1 MKSVCIIVAAGS
13 GSRMNSDRPKQFL
26 EMEGHPLLY
35 YTVKAWQE
43 SFISEIILVT
53 SGGYLDFVK
62 KDIVEKYGFN
72 KVTKVITGGET
83 RFDSVYQGLLACEDA
98 DYVYIHDGA
107 RPCVD
112 AGVIERAREGAEE
125 YGACVSAVPVKDTIK
140 VVDKEGFAIDTPERS
155 SLWAM
160 QTPQAFKYD
169 IVRKAYDALAD
180 KDRTGITDDA
190 MVVEKTTDIKVKMVM
205 GSYENVKVT
214 TPEDL
219 RVVENIIKK
228 RK

>member
-1 MKSVCIIVAAGS
+1 MKSTCIIVAAGS
-13 GSRMNSDRPKQFL
+13 GSRMKSDKPKQFL

-43 SFISEIILVT
+43 SFIYDIILVT
-53 SGGYLDFVK
+53 SGGYLDYVR
-62 KDIVEKYGFN
+62 KDIVEKYGFD
-72 KVTKVITGGET
+72 KVSKVITGGET
-83 RFDSVYQGLLACEDA
+83 RFDSVYQGLLACEDT

-112 AGVIERAREGAEE
+112 GGVIERAREAAER
-125 YGACVSAVPVKDTIK
+125 YGACVSAVPVKDTVK
-140 VVDKEGFAIDTPERS
+140 VVDKEGFAVDTPERS

-160 QTPQAFKYD
+160 QTPQAFRYD
-169 IVRKAYDALAD
+169 LVRAAYDALAD

-190 MVVEKTTDIKVKMVM
+190 MVVEKSGLAKVKIVM
-205 GSYENVKVT
+205 GSYDNVKVT

-219 RVVENIIKK
+219 RVVENILKN
-228 RK
+228 R

>member
-1 MKSVCIIVAAGS
+1 MKSVCIIVAAGT

-62 KDIVEKYGFN
+62 KDIVEKYGFD

-83 RFDSVYQGLLACEDA
+83 RFDSVYRGLLACEDA

-107 RPCVD
+107 RPCVEV
-112 AGVIERAREGAEE
+112 GVIERAREGAEE

-190 MVVEKTTDIKVKMVM
+190 MVVEKSGAVKVKMVM
-205 GSYENVKVT
+205 GSYDNVKVT

-228 RK
+228 R

>member
-1 MKSVCIIVAAGS
+1 MKSVCIIVAAGT

-62 KDIVEKYGFN
+62 KDIVEKYGFD

-83 RFDSVYQGLLACEDA
+83 RFDSVYRGLLACEDA

-190 MVVEKTTDIKVKMVM
+190 MVVEKSGAVKVKMVV
-205 GSYENVKVT
+205 GSYDNVKVT

-228 RK
+228 R

>member
-1 MKSVCIIVAAGS
+1 MKSVCIIVAAGT
-13 GSRMNSDRPKQFL
+13 GSRMKSDRPKQFL

-190 MVVEKTTDIKVKMVM
+190 MVVEKSGACKVKMVM
-205 GSYENVKVT
+205 GSYDNVKVT
-214 TPEDL
+214 TPVDL

>member
-1 MKSVCIIVAAGS
+1 MKSVCIIVAAGT

-62 KDIVEKYGFN
+62 KDIVEKYGFD

-83 RFDSVYQGLLACEDA
+83 RFDSVYRGLLACEDA

-169 IVRKAYDALAD
+169 IVRKAYEALAD

-190 MVVEKTTDIKVKMVM
+190 MVVEKSGAVKVKMVM
-205 GSYENVKVT
+205 GSYDNVKVT

-228 RK
+228 R

>member
-1 MKSVCIIVAAGS
+1 MKSVCIIVAAGT
-13 GSRMNSDRPKQFL
+13 GSRMKSDKPKQFL

-62 KDIVEKYGFN
+62 KNIVEKYGFDR
-72 KVTKVITGGET
+72 VTKVITGGET
-83 RFDSVYQGLLACEDA
+83 RFDSVYRGLLACEDA

-112 AGVIERAREGAEE
+112 AGVIERAREGAKE

-140 VVDKEGFAIDTPERS
+140 VVDKEGFAMDTPERS

-190 MVVEKTTDIKVKMVM
+190 MVVEKSGAVKVKMVM
-205 GSYENVKVT
+205 GSYDNVKVT

-228 RK
+228 R

>member
-1 MKSVCIIVAAGS
+1 MKSVCIIVAAGT

-53 SGGYLDFVK
+53 SGGYLDFAK

-190 MVVEKTTDIKVKMVM
+190 MVVEKSGACKVKMVM
-205 GSYENVKVT
+205 GSYDNVKVT

-228 RK
+228 R

>member
-1 MKSVCIIVAAGS
+1 MKSVCIIVAAGT
-13 GSRMNSDRPKQFL
+13 GSRMKSDKPKQFL

-62 KDIVEKYGFN
+62 KNIVEKYGFDR
-72 KVTKVITGGET
+72 VTKVITGGET
-83 RFDSVYQGLLACEDA
+83 RFDSVYRGLLACEDA

-140 VVDKEGFAIDTPERS
+140 VVDKEGFAMDTPERS

-190 MVVEKTTDIKVKMVM
+190 MVVEKSGAVKVKMVM
-205 GSYENVKVT
+205 GSYDNVKVT

-228 RK
+228 R

>member
-1 MKSVCIIVAAGS
+1 MKSVCIIVAAGT

-190 MVVEKTTDIKVKMVM
+190 MVVEKSGACKVKMVM
-205 GSYENVKVT
+205 GSYDNVKVT

-228 RK
+228 R

>member
-1 MKSVCIIVAAGS
+1 MKSVCIIVAAGT

-190 MVVEKTTDIKVKMVM
+190 MVVEKSGACKVKMVM
-205 GSYENVKVT
+205 GSYDNVKVT